1 MILKNKNKF
10 KPLYKK
16 FIKLRENAQNRHKV
30 LNFKKQK
37 WNNFVQFYQRKLK
50 WYKKFKPQNQNKY
63 LVSKYSNKH
72 SSYQNRYKNTLQ
84 HLKIFKLFYG
94 DMQKSVIKKKIFKS
108 KKNNYKLNFLKLF
121 EKRLDVILYRARFCY
136 SLRNA
141 QQFIVHGKVFVNN
154 KIVKS
159 KSYLLKSGDLIS
171 LDLKYFELIE
181 FNLSKSKTWPI
192 PPKHLT
198 INYKTMQI
206 IFNDIENTNIS
217 LMFPFNLNLEKILVN
232 SYRQ

>member
-1 MILKNKNKF
+1 
-10 KPLYKK
+10 
-16 FIKLRENAQNRHKV
+16 
-30 LNFKKQK
+30 
-37 WNNFVQFYQRKLK
+37 
-50 WYKKFKPQNQNKY
+50 
-63 LVSKYSNKH
+63 
-72 SSYQNRYKNTLQ
+72 
-84 HLKIFKLFYG
+84 
-94 DMQKSVIKKKIFKS
+94 MQKSVIKKKIFKS